1 METVKIHCLIPH
13 MGKVGQSGEG
23 DVKKAS
29 PSTKHSLYCV
39 FLLQQY
45 ERDYCDTNPFRF
57 PFKK

>member
-1 METVKIHCLIPH
+1 METVKIHCLIPN

-39 FLLQQY
+39 FRLQ
-45 ERDYCDTNPFRF
+45 
-57 PFKK
+57 